1 MNQSFPMNRVV
12 ITGIGVVSPVGH
24 TLDEFWSALIEPR
37 SGIRPLT
44 IVPTERLDTRI
55 AAQVDD
61 FDPAS
66 HFNPKYVGF
75 LDRFSQF
82 AVCAARAAVRDAGL
96 QISPELAL
104 ETATIIGNGAG
115 GQNSIDESYLK
126 FYGQKSQR
134 VRPLTIPRTMVNA
147 AGSHVSIDL
156 GLKGPAWTVA
166 SACASG
172 THAIGQAFH
181 LLRSGQVAV
190 ALAGGTEACLS
201 VGTIKG
207 WEALRILSADTCR
220 PFSKTRSGFVLGEGA
235 AMLVLETRE
244 NARSR
249 DAHIYAE
256 LLGFGMSADA
266 VDITAP
272 DVGGATRAIA
282 AALKDARLNAD
293 DIDYVNAHGTGTILN
308 DKSEAEA
315 LHKIF
320 ASRIER
326 LPVSSTKGVL
336 GHSLGATGALE
347 LAATALALQAQT
359 MPPTANFEEFDPEC
373 ALDCIPNTARKAPIR
388 NAISNS
394 FAFGGLNAVL
404 ALGRA

>member
-1 MNQSFPMNRVV
+1 MNRVV

-44 IVPTERLDTRI
+44 SVPTERLETRI

-66 HFNPKYVGF
+66 HFNPKSVGF

-96 QISPELAL
+96 EISPELAL
-104 ETATIIGNGAG
+104 ETATIVGSGVG
-115 GQNSIDESYLK
+115 GQSTLEESYFKLYGQNSP
-126 FYGQKSQR
+126 R
-134 VRPLTIPRTMVNA
+134 VRPLTIPRSMVNA

-156 GLKGPAWTVA
+156 GLKGPAWTVV
-166 SACASG
+166 SACASA

-181 LLRSGQVAV
+181 LLRNGQAPV
-190 ALAGGTEACLS
+190 ALAGGTEACLTFGS
-201 VGTIKG
+201 LKA
-207 WEALRILSADTCR
+207 WEALRVLSPDTCR

-235 AMLVLETRE
+235 AMLVLETRD
-244 NARSR
+244 NARRR
-249 DAHIYAE
+249 DARIYAE

-272 DVGGATRAIA
+272 DVDGARRAIA
-282 AALKDARLNAD
+282 AALRDAKLNPD

-308 DKSEAEA
+308 DKSEAQA
-315 LHKIF
+315 LHRIF
-320 ASRIER
+320 ASRIDHV
-326 LPVSSTKGVL
+326 PVSSTKGVL
-336 GHSLGATGALE
+336 GHSLGATGAFE
-347 LAATALALQAQT
+347 LAATALALHTQT
-359 MPPTANFEEFDPEC
+359 MPPTANFEETDPEC
-373 ALDCIPNTARKAPIR
+373 ALDCIPNTARQAPIR